1 MVLDGKFVSLDPYL
15 STKYHLLSD
24 VKHSKIEIKKSYYPN
39 FKNKKKQFLNKGIIR
54 LKKYTNFSKFI
65 KRSSQYLPFLKK
77 AKYIG
82 SFFVT
87 RAIEL
92 NKERTDERL
101 NSVNLFDEKCITIFS
116 GKWNTSVGLAK
127 FLLNSNKL

>member
-1 MVLDGKFVSLDPYL
+1 M
-15 STKYHLLSD
+15 
-24 VKHSKIEIKKSYYPN
+24 
-39 FKNKKKQFLNKGIIR
+39 
-54 LKKYTNFSKFI
+54 
-65 KRSSQYLPFLKK
+65 PFLKK
-77 AKYIG
+77 AKYVG

-92 NKERTDERL
+92 NKEKTDERL